1 MHPKG
6 LPCNGMLPMC
16 LFYAAAQSEASSA
29 FGLTGTK
36 ASSHSSGRSHSYC
49 PEPPGATGSLLLK
62 WGRYF
67 NRLFE
72 RGLIVALSQAL
83 PNKKK
88 GRKRRNRLCYLDTGL
103 VLGSGAELRGCLWQT
118 IGMEQLPWHR
128 ERNRSIPLMF
138 PIYCRAEGKAGN
150 GVGMPA

>member
-1 MHPKG
+1 
-6 LPCNGMLPMC
+6 MC

-88 GRKRRNRLCYLDTGL
+88 REEKGETGSVIL
-103 VLGSGAELRGCLWQT
+103 IQGWCWAQVLSSGAACGRQ
-118 IGMEQLPWHR
+118 
-128 ERNRSIPLMF
+128 
-138 PIYCRAEGKAGN
+138 
-150 GVGMPA
+150 